1 MDQRNFAIGLLST
14 TAAILLVGLVL
25 VTARPSPAIAAGM
38 TATGGDY
45 IMSVGTTPQTDE
57 EYLFIV
63 DVPSQK
69 MVVYRFDANKGVVDL
84 IQAIDLAVFR
94 QPPGQPPP
102 GQPPGRRQP

>member
-1 MDQRNFAIGLLST
+1 MDQRNFVIGILST
-14 TAAILLVGLVL
+14 TAAIMLVGLVL
-25 VTARPSPAIAAGM
+25 VTTRPTSVSAAGM

-57 EYLFIV
+57 EYLFVV
-63 DVPSQK
+63 DVPAQK

-84 IQAIDLAVFR
+84 VQGIDLSVFR
-94 QPPGQPPP
+94 QPPP

>member
-1 MDQRNFAIGLLST
+1 MDQRNFAIGVLST
-14 TAAILLVGLVL
+14 TAAIMLVGLVL
-25 VTARPSPAIAAGM
+25 VSTRPTPASAAGM

-57 EYLFIV
+57 EYLFV
-63 DVPSQK
+63 VEVPAQK